1 VQREEDELH
10 AALLGG
16 DPGDDGGMGVN
27 REIVDDDD
35 EPAAGPSSP
44 EALQQ
49 CEELVM
55 AASVSHQEGHLPV
68 RTSKPANVAT
78 TPCRRYVCSIRV
90 GAPGRMS
97 RRGRLLR
104 GSAAGSFRRRK

>member
-1 VQREEDELH
+1 MH

-55 AASVSHQEGHLPV
+55 AASVSHQEGHLAGAHVQAGQRSHDAVPPV
-68 RTSKPANVAT
+68 RLLD
-78 TPCRRYVCSIRV
+78 
-90 GAPGRMS
+90 PGR
-97 RRGRLLR
+97 G
-104 GSAAGSFRRRK
+104 AGAHEPAG